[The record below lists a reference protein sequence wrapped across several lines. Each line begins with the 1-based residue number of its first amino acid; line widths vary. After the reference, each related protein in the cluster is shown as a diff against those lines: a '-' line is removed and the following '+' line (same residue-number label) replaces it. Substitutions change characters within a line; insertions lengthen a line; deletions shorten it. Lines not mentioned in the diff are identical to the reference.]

1 MQIFSL
7 ILFLSCSALSISKL
21 TSCIV
26 IFIITPRQNKF
37 TIGIKPQNLNFEYT
51 YTDGTKNQLQK
62 WIDAGYLQN
71 TLPATIA
78 STVDYNDTS
87 KPLELRVRS
96 YLDINCAHCHQND
109 SHCDYRPMR
118 FAFSES
124 TNLSNMGV
132 CVPTQDMADFPPAL
146 AKIVNPGNINRSMLY
161 YRLNTENE
169 SFRMPLLGRSIVH
182 QEGIDLIQE
191 WINSLAPCN

>member
-1 MQIFSL
+1 M
-7 ILFLSCSALSISKL
+7 
-21 TSCIV
+21 
-26 IFIITPRQNKF
+26 
-37 TIGIKPQNLNFEYT
+37 NFDYAYST
-51 YTDGTKNQLQK
+51 GTKNQLKK

-71 TLPATIA
+71 TLPTTIA

-87 KPLELRVRS
+87 KSLELRVRS
-96 YLDINCAHCHQND
+96 YLDINCAHCHQNN

-118 FAFSES
+118 FAFSKT

-132 CVPTQDMADFPPAL
+132 CVETQDMADFPPAL

-169 SFRMPLLGRSIVH
+169 SYRMPLLGKSKIH
-182 QEGIDLIQE
+182 QEGVDLIQE

>member
-1 MQIFSL
+1 M
-7 ILFLSCSALSISKL
+7 
-21 TSCIV
+21 
-26 IFIITPRQNKF
+26 
-37 TIGIKPQNLNFEYT
+37 
-51 YTDGTKNQLQK
+51 
-62 WIDAGYLQN
+62 QN